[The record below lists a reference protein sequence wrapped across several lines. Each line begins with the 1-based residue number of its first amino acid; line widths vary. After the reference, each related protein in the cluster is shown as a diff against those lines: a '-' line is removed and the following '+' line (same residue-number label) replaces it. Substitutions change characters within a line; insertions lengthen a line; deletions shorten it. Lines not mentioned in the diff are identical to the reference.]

1 MEGRVPIGARLFS
14 SDGAILAASWN
25 GTGERSRARPLYRR
39 ALSIYEEA
47 LGAEHPHVALVV
59 ENLAGL
65 ALMAGLYEEAEPL
78 FARALAIKERR
89 YGWESPDLIDTL
101 QNYALV
107 LAYLGREKDAEL
119 LDTRAAAIRE
129 RLNGSGTP

>member
-1 MEGRVPIGARLFS
+1 M
-14 SDGAILAASWN
+14 
-25 GTGERSRARPLYRR
+25 
-39 ALSIYEEA
+39 
-47 LGAEHPHVALVV
+47 V

-89 YGWESPDLIDTL
+89 SGRESPDLIDTL
-101 QNYALV
+101 QNFALV

-119 LDTRAAAIRE
+119 LDTRAAAILD
-129 RLNGSGTP
+129 RLNDSDTP

>member
-1 MEGRVPIGARLFS
+1 M
-14 SDGAILAASWN
+14 
-25 GTGERSRARPLYRR
+25 
-39 ALSIYEEA
+39 
-47 LGAEHPHVALVV
+47 V

-89 YGWESPDLIDTL
+89 YGRESPDLIDTL

-119 LDTRAAAIRE
+119 LDTGAAAILD
-129 RLNGSGTP
+129 RLNDSDTP